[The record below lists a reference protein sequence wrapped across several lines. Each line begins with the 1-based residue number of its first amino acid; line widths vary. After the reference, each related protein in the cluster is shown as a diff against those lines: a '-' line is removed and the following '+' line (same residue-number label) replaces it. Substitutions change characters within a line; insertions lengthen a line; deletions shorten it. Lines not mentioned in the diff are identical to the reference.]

1 MTTTTNPATDTPTV
15 TTSIVDGQTIS
26 AYDTTPATQEIKET
40 DTQPAT
46 TITPTATA
54 TQSAAAA
61 EGGETGYTPVFSA
74 AVRTVVYVVCLIVGG
89 LGGAATVICALTSAP
104 FWLTAASAIIAF
116 VTPYVAA
123 GFGVAYNP
131 IRMAGK

>member
-1 MTTTTNPATDTPTV
+1 MTTTTTPASPTPTV
-15 TTSIVDGQTIS
+15 TTRIVDGQTIS

-40 DTQPAT
+40 DTQPAF

-54 TQSAAAA
+54 TQSAEAA
-61 EGGETGYTPVFSA
+61 EGGDAGYTPVFSA
-74 AVRTVVYVVCLIVGG
+74 AVRTVVYIVCLIVGG
-89 LGGAATVICALTSAP
+89 LGGAATVVCALTSAP

-116 VTPYVAA
+116 VTPYIAA

-131 IRMAGK
+131 LKMAGK

>member
-1 MTTTTNPATDTPTV
+1 MSDVTTTTVTDVPTPTV
-15 TTSIVDGQTIS
+15 TDVPTPSVSTPAVTAASIVQ
-26 AYDTTPATQEIKET
+26 
-40 DTQPAT
+40 
-46 TITPTATA
+46 
-54 TQSAAAA
+54 A
-61 EGGETGYTPVFSA
+61 EPVAESGDAGYTPVFSA

-89 LGGAATVICALTSAP
+89 LGGAATVVCALTSAP

-131 IRMAGK
+131 LKMAGK